1 MKKISYLELSS
12 LILII
17 VISMYSG
24 ININILKEDVGIN
37 SWIAVILSY
46 IIGFIPVLLI
56 IYISKYKEKL
66 NLFEKIKNLYGK
78 IFGNIINIF
87 ISLIL
92 LIIGIT
98 LLYNVTSFTT
108 TQFLFR
114 TPLLI
119 SSILLILLVIYNVN
133 KEISVISHVSL
144 ILMLLNF
151 TLFIIS
157 FISLTQEGH
166 LDNLLPILKEN
177 TNNIFFTSIKIAS
190 MNTLPLITILI
201 IPKEQITNQK
211 KYNKTIIL
219 SYLLGSIISLLVV
232 IGTISVLGI
241 YLVKFFE
248 FPEYAVLKKVKL
260 FGFLER
266 IENIVAIQWII
277 GNYMYLTIIIYC
289 ISKSISNNSKKVFK
303 YTSIITGLIIVIASK
318 YLFKNITIFNTY
330 IKNIFPYIISSLIIV
345 YILIIIKIF
354 IDKRKTSNSKP
365 NHHNLQK
372 TI

>member
-1 MKKISYLELSS
+1 MKKISYLELAS

-24 ININILKEDVGIN
+24 ININILKEDTGVN

-66 NLFEKIKNLYGK
+66 NIFEKIKSLYGNLL
-78 IFGNIINIF
+78 GNIINIF

-92 LIIGIT
+92 LVIGIS

-114 TPLLI
+114 TPLLV

-133 KEISVISHVSL
+133 KEINVISHVSL
-144 ILMLLNF
+144 VLMAINF

-157 FISLTQEGH
+157 FASLAGEAE

-177 TNNIFFTSIKIAS
+177 TSNIFLTSLKIAA
-190 MNTLPLITILI
+190 MNTLPLLTILV
-201 IPKEQITNQK
+201 IPKEQITNQD
-211 KYNKTIIL
+211 KYNKTIIF
-219 SYLLGSIISLLVV
+219 SYILGSIISLLVV
-232 IGTISVLGI
+232 IGAISVLGI
-241 YLVKFFE
+241 YLVDFFE

-289 ISKSISNNSKKVFK
+289 ISKNISNNSKKIFK
-303 YTSIITGLIIVIASK
+303 YTSIITGIIIVIATK
-318 YLFKNITIFNTY
+318 YIFKNITIFNTY
-330 IKNIFPYIISSLIIV
+330 IKNIFPYVISLLIIV
-345 YILIIIKIF
+345 YLLLTIKILIDNK
-354 IDKRKTSNSKP
+354 KTSKKKITS
-365 NHHNLQK
+365 
-372 TI
+372 T